1 VGEGV
6 LSDLDALLLRRRGWT
21 ARPPR
26 GEHVVALASGGLD
39 STVAMAWCAEELG
52 ATVHPLF
59 VRRAARATPFEEAAL
74 DRVVV
79 SLRGR
84 YGERIASPLKIEAE
98 IPPLDLKPCFAG
110 RAATLGHPMRDASLQ
125 NLAVQQAVAL
135 QGSRG
140 LAIRTIIT
148 GAIADDP
155 FPHTSLVSLRA
166 ETLLVC
172 LDTDDWD
179 WQITS
184 PFVDPLLGPPRR
196 KSQLVRWAAEREL
209 PLADTRTC
217 VGDGPRPDGTC
228 AECRWRRA
236 AFLEAGLD
244 DPAVAP

>member
-1 VGEGV
+1 V
-6 LSDLDALLLRRRGWT
+6 LSDLDDLLLRHRGWT

-26 GEHVVALASGGLD
+26 EERIMVLASGGLD
-39 STVAMAWCAEELG
+39 STVAMAWCAEELD

-59 VRRAARATPFEEAAL
+59 VRRSARATPFEESAL

-79 SLRGR
+79 SLRER
-84 YGERIASPLKIEAE
+84 YGDRIARAVKIEAE
-98 IPPLDLKPCFAG
+98 IPPAGLKRHFHQ
-110 RAATLGHPMRDASLQ
+110 RAATLGHPMRDASMQ

-135 QGSRG
+135 QAGEG
-140 LAIRTIIT
+140 LAIHTIIT

-172 LDTDDWD
+172 LDTEDWD

-184 PFVDPLLGPPRR
+184 PFVDPLLGPPRS
-196 KSQLVRWAAEREL
+196 KSQIIRWAVEREL
-209 PLADTRTC
+209 PLAHTRTC
-217 VGDGPRPDGTC
+217 IGDGPEPDGTC

-236 AFLEAGLD
+236 AFREAGLV